1 MNKLGQC
8 CLTFLSIA
16 SVLFIT
22 DAHAANTVLDKGN
35 TTWVMVAGM
44 FVMLMCIPGL
54 AMFYGGFI
62 RSKNVLSIFA
72 QMLISAGFIGVLWV
86 VYGYSLAVDTTG
98 MVEGTYNL
106 HSFIGTFDKIFLNGI
121 NLAHVNELAIPD
133 GVLIFFL
140 MTFAI
145 ITPAIVIGGFAE
157 RMKFSAS
164 LIFLIIWFTFCFIP
178 MFHMVWGGPGA
189 LMHNWGALDFAG
201 GTAVHMNA
209 GLAALVASIMVGKRK
224 GYLKVAMP
232 PHNVTLALT
241 GAGILW
247 VCWFGFN
254 IGSGLTI
261 NENVGTIMFCT
272 QVAACAGIMGWVLV
286 EMLHRKKPSA
296 LGAASGALAGLV
308 GITPACAFV
317 GAMGAICIGFIT
329 AICCYYA
336 VTTIKHKFGYDD
348 SVDVFGL
355 HGIGGIV
362 GAMLTGIFASP
373 DLGGN
378 VVDFNITKQLWAQ
391 FLSVIFTIVYC
402 TSISWLILKILDK
415 TIGLRASDSDEEMGL
430 DIAHYNENAYNN

>member
-1 MNKLGQC
+1 MN
-8 CLTFLSIA
+8 TFKKCFLVFISLLSTMF
-16 SVLFIT
+16 VT
-22 DAHAANTVLDKGN
+22 DAYAATIELDKGN
-35 TTWVMVAGM
+35 TIWIMVAGM
-44 FVMLMCIPGL
+44 FILLMCIPGL

-72 QMLISAGFIGVLWV
+72 QMFISAGFIGILWV
-86 VYGYSLAVDTTG
+86 IYGYSLAVDTTG
-98 MVEGTYNL
+98 MVEGEYNI
-106 HSFIGTFDKIFLNGI
+106 HSFIGTLDKVFLNGMNPANI
-121 NLAHVNELAIPD
+121 NELAIPD

-145 ITPAIVIGGFAE
+145 ITPAIIIGGFAE

-164 LIFLIIWFTFCFIP
+164 LLFLIIWFTFCFIP

-224 GYLKVAMP
+224 GYMKVAMP
-232 PHNVTLALT
+232 PHNVTLALS
-241 GAGILW
+241 GAAILW

-261 NENVGTIMFCT
+261 NANVGTIMLCT
-272 QVAACAGIMGWVLV
+272 QIAACAGIIGWITL
-286 EMLHRKKPSA
+286 EMIHRKKPSG
-296 LGAASGALAGLV
+296 LGAASGSLAGLV
-308 GITPACAFV
+308 GVTPACAFI
-317 GAMGAICIGFIT
+317 GPIGAIFIGFIT

-336 VTTIKHKFGYDD
+336 ITNIKNYFGYDD

-355 HGIGGIV
+355 HGVGGIV

-373 DLGGN
+373 TFGGN
-378 VVDFNITKQLWAQ
+378 VADLIISKQLWAQ
-391 FLSVIFTIVYC
+391 FISVIFTIVYC
-402 TSISWLILKILDK
+402 TSCSWLILKILDK
-415 TIGLRASDSDEEMGL
+415 TIGLRASDSDEEIGL
-430 DIAHYNENAYNN
+430 DIAHYNENAYNS

>member
-1 MNKLGQC
+1 MKILNKY
-8 CLTFLSIA
+8 CLAFI
-16 SVLFIT
+16 SVVSLLF
-22 DAHAANTVLDKGN
+22 APYAYAANIALDKGN

-44 FVMLMCIPGL
+44 FVLLMCIPGL

-72 QMLISAGFIGVLWV
+72 QMFISAGFIGILWV
-86 VYGYSLAVDTTG
+86 AYGYSLAVDTTG
-98 MVEGTYNL
+98 MIEGEYNL
-106 HSFIGTFDKIFLNGI
+106 HSFIGTLDKIFLNGI
-121 NLAHVNELAIPD
+121 NLANVNELAIPD

-145 ITPAIVIGGFAE
+145 ITPAIIIGGFAE

-164 LIFLIIWFTFCFIP
+164 LIFLLIWFTFCFIP

-254 IGSGLTI
+254 IGSGLTV
-261 NENVGTIMFCT
+261 NENVGTIMLST
-272 QVAACAGIMGWVLV
+272 QIAACAGIIGWVLV

-317 GAMGAICIGFIT
+317 GVIGAMCIGFFT
-329 AICCYYA
+329 AISCYYA

-362 GAMLTGIFASP
+362 GALLTGIFASP
-373 DLGGN
+373 IFGGN
-378 VVDFNITKQLWAQ
+378 IADLDIPKQLWAQ
-391 FLSVIFTIVYC
+391 FISVIFTIVYC
-402 TSISWLILKILDK
+402 GGISWIILKILDK
-415 TIGLRASDSDEEMGL
+415 TIGLRATENDEEMGL

>member
-1 MNKLGQC
+1 MSLIVKYGLFLFLMPSFL
-8 CLTFLSIA
+8 LTS
-16 SVLFIT
+16 
-22 DAHAANTVLDKGN
+22 HAYATTYELDKGN

-44 FVMLMCIPGL
+44 FVTLMCIPGL

-72 QMLISAGFIGVLWV
+72 QMFISAGVIGVLWV
-86 VYGYSLAVDTTG
+86 IYGYSLAVNTTG
-98 MVEGTYNL
+98 MVEGEYNL
-106 HSFIGTFDKIFLNGI
+106 HSFIGTLDNVFLNGI
-121 NLAHVNELAIPD
+121 NLANVNELAIPD
-133 GVLIFFL
+133 GILIFFL

-145 ITPAIVIGGFAE
+145 ITPAIIIGGFAE

-164 LIFLIIWFTFCFIP
+164 LLFLIIWFTLCFLP

-189 LMHNWGALDFAG
+189 LMHNWGTLDFAG

-209 GLAALVASIMVGKRK
+209 GLAALIASIMVGKRK

-254 IGSGLTI
+254 VGSGLAV
-261 NENVGTIMFCT
+261 NENVGTIMLCT
-272 QVAACAGIMGWVLV
+272 QIAACSGILGWVMV
-286 EMLHRKKPSA
+286 EMIYRKKPSA

-317 GAMGAICIGFIT
+317 GPIGAICIGFVT

-336 VTTIKHKFGYDD
+336 VTTIKHRFEYDD

-362 GAMLTGIFASP
+362 GALLTGIFASP
-373 DLGGN
+373 LLGGN
-378 VVDFNITKQLWAQ
+378 VADLNIIQQLWIQ
-391 FLSVIFTIVYC
+391 LISVVFTIVYC
-402 TSISWLILKILDK
+402 GGMSWMILKILDK
-415 TIGLRASDSDEEMGL
+415 TIGLRASENDEEIGL
-430 DIAHYNENAYNN
+430 DIAHYNENAYNK